1 MNQNSNNYKLVKV
14 EELQNIF
21 RKLENSNN
29 DKNFCKNKKD
39 VTKNSNQ
46 LIKLPNIDYNN
57 SSNKYKEK
65 IKNNN
70 INLNDFSM

>member
-1 MNQNSNNYKLVKV
+1 MNQNPNNYKLVKI

-21 RKLENSNN
+21 RKLENSN

-39 VTKNSNQ
+39 VSKNSNQ